1 MPSSGANPEKRG
13 TIITR
18 SGSQN
23 CDVVNVHNAQPP
35 FTNLNIEP
43 MPQNSIGLPVDG
55 HVHFHTLERVA
66 PTLDAAAA
74 NFRAMSR
81 GSDRPLGAVLLTQTA
96 NERVFEA
103 LLASA
108 PVPGWTFVPARDEPE
123 TLIARQDTA
132 TVAVICGRQVRT
144 CDGLEVLALGT
155 RQEFPDGLTL
165 TEAVDVVQKSGA
177 LTVLP
182 WGFGK
187 WLGERGKQVAT
198 MLEARG
204 ADALFVGD
212 NGGRATLM
220 GMPAL
225 IRTSARKGFR
235 VLSGTD
241 PLPVAGDYRRVGG
254 FGFLADIEVP
264 EEAPWRALRAWLV
277 ARRASPEPYGRA
289 CGPVRFAVN
298 QVALRLGR

>member
-1 MPSSGANPEKRG
+1 
-13 TIITR
+13 
-18 SGSQN
+18 
-23 CDVVNVHNAQPP
+23 
-35 FTNLNIEP
+35 
-43 MPQNSIGLPVDG
+43 MPQNSLDLPVDG
-55 HVHFHTLERVA
+55 HVHFHTLDRVA
-66 PTLDAAAA
+66 PTLDAAAD

-81 GSDRPLGAVLLTQTA
+81 GPAGPLGAVLLAQA
-96 NERVFEA
+96 ARERVFEA

-108 PVPGWTFVPARDEPE
+108 PVPGWSFVPARDEPE
-123 TLIARQDTA
+123 TLIARKGTA
-132 TVAVICGRQVRT
+132 TIAVICGRQVRT
-144 CDGLEVLALGT
+144 DDGLEVLAIGT

-165 TEAVDVVQKSGA
+165 SEAVDAVQRSGA

-187 WLGERGKQVAT
+187 WLGERGKRVAT

-220 GMPAL
+220 GVPAL
-225 IRTSARKGFR
+225 IRTSAQKGFR

-254 FGFLADIEVP
+254 FGFLAGIEVP
-264 EEAPWRALRAWLV
+264 EAAPWRALRAWLIS
-277 ARRASPEPYGRA
+277 RRASPEPYGRA

-298 QVALRLGR
+298 QITLRLGGRAPRTGQEE

>member
-1 MPSSGANPEKRG
+1 
-13 TIITR
+13 
-18 SGSQN
+18 
-23 CDVVNVHNAQPP
+23 
-35 FTNLNIEP
+35 
-43 MPQNSIGLPVDG
+43 MPQNSLDLPVDG
-55 HVHFHTLERVA
+55 HVHFHTLDRVA
-66 PTLDAAAA
+66 PTLDAAAV

-81 GSDRPLGAVLLTQTA
+81 GSDRPLGAVLLAQTA

-108 PVPGWTFVPARDEPE
+108 PVPGWSFVPAQDEPE
-123 TLIARQDTA
+123 TLIAQNGMA
-132 TVAVICGRQVRT
+132 TVVVVCGRQVRT
-144 CDGLEVLALGT
+144 NDGLEVLALGT
-155 RQEFPDGLTL
+155 RQEFADGLTL
-165 TEAVDVVQKSGA
+165 SEAVDAVQRSGA

-187 WLGERGKQVAT
+187 WFGGRGKRIAAV
-198 MLEARG
+198 LDARG

-220 GMPAL
+220 GVPVL
-225 IRTSARKGFR
+225 IRTSAQKGFR

-254 FGFLADIEVP
+254 FGFLAGIEVP
-264 EEAPWRALRAWLV
+264 EAAPWRALRAWLI
-277 ARRASPEPYGRA
+277 ARRASPEPYGRT

-298 QVALRLGR
+298 QIALRLGSRAPRTGQQE